1 MKPQTGLV
9 TASQFDAEPIQEGRR
24 KYKYP
29 QGRELSLS
37 RPMEMT
43 WQTPEKTSREA
54 KP

>member
-29 QGRELSLS
+29 QGRE
-37 RPMEMT
+37 M
-43 WQTPEKTSREA
+43 
-54 KP
+54 